1 MLMNLVHRP
10 WEPMYLEGKA
20 VEEGRAIEEV
30 ETATLVRSLLQQ
42 GEEVP
47 PGLRQ
52 AIVARGSEAV
62 GPLLEILENPELDSA
77 ESPGEGFAPEHAVD
91 LLVALRAHEAIGPM
105 LRVLEQTERRTPLY
119 EKLTLGLQKL
129 GPVVA
134 AATRELLAETE
145 KSRRALLEVL
155 SGCGARDEHIF
166 QTLCAELESG
176 DTELAARCLARY
188 GDPRA
193 VEPLQRAL
201 EVWELRP
208 PGPLSNHAVI
218 ELTAAIEEL
227 GGTLEPEHQAKLE
240 QVHRQREQYWGAFR
254 RLLHPQPR
262 SRSDR
267 PGRNEPC
274 WCGSGVKYKK
284 CHLASDRRE
293 GR

>member
-1 MLMNLVHRP
+1 MRVNLVHRP
-10 WEPMYLEGKA
+10 WEPVCLEGKA

-47 PGLRQ
+47 PGLRE

-77 ESPGEGFAPEHAVD
+77 ESPGEGFAPEHAAD
-91 LLVALRAHEAIGPM
+91 LLVALRAYEAIGPM
-105 LRVLEQTERRTPLY
+105 LRVLEQTERGTPLY

-129 GPVVA
+129 GPAVA
-134 AATRELLAETE
+134 AVALELLAQTE
-145 KSRRALLEVL
+145 DSRRALLEVI
-155 SGCGARDEHIF
+155 SGCGARNERIF
-166 QTLCAELESG
+166 QALCAELQAG
-176 DTELAARCLARY
+176 DTELAAMFLAEY

-201 EVWELRP
+201 EAWELRP
-208 PGPLSNHAVI
+208 PGPFSNHAVI

-227 GGTLEPEHQAKLE
+227 GGTLEPEHRAKLE
-240 QVHRQREQYWGAFR
+240 RVHREREQYWAMR
-254 RLLHPQPR
+254 RVAVIPQPR

-284 CHLASDRRE
+284 CHLGSDRRA